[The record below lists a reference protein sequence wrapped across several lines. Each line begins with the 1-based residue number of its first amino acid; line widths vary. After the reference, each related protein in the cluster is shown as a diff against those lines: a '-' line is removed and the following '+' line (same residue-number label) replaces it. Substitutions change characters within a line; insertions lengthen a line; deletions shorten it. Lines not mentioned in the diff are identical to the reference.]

1 MNSLLHIQNI
11 SWREPLW
18 LLLALQPIIIL
29 FIRKLIQKNNLS
41 LYAEKQLQPWV
52 VWPANHVFTIKNFS
66 KNTAYLLAWL
76 LFSIALAGP
85 RLPLSHVDK
94 NQLIGVN
101 IMLVVDLSASMHA
114 RDITPNRLRRS
125 KLEIYELLE
134 KAHDHRIGITVF
146 SARPHLYVPITS
158 DHETLKTYVESL
170 DQLMFPTAG
179 SKPFEA
185 LLLAKK
191 ELSKTKGKSVIV
203 LITDGDFALF
213 TDEQL
218 TTLNNLATP
227 IFVLGVGTPEGE
239 AVQMKDGTW
248 LQYNQQHV
256 ISRMNEDNL
265 RKLANKFNGKY
276 SPVYNDDSDWS
287 ILFDQGITNHNSITN
302 ENEEKQILWNELF
315 PFFLITSIFL
325 FMFSLNT
332 FTIKKKNIATLF
344 LVSIC
349 MFSYPENDVYAL
361 EYAQTAEQAA
371 YREYQKEHY
380 SEAAKLY
387 QNIKGYNSYLGQANS
402 LYKIGH
408 YHKAIPQYT
417 FALLSAKNDSQRVT
431 ALYNLANSYFRTGNF
446 TTAITTYKDVLRYRP
461 EDKASLY
468 NLKVSKIL
476 KANIELRIKE
486 QEKSILSSRQGQGQG
501 PRSATIAD
509 GVEINENTSVSLGES
524 SIGLQQD
531 IPLPKLPNLDED
543 TIKKLLLSGLNNI
556 ELAEQDTL
564 QNTQSSYRK
573 NNNISLL
580 QAQQHLNTID
590 DSQHLLWKR
599 LFEIEEGFPAPVE
612 KAKTIPGV
620 KPW

>member
-1 MNSLLHIQNI
+1 MNSLLHLQNI

-18 LLLALQPIIIL
+18 LLLALQPIIII

-41 LYAEKQLQPWV
+41 LYAEKRLQPWV
-52 VWPANHVFTIKNFS
+52 VWPANHVFTIKDFS

-94 NQLIGVN
+94 NQLPGVN
-101 IMLVVDLSASMHA
+101 IMLVVDLSASMQA

-134 KAHDHRIGITVF
+134 KAHAHRIGITVF
-146 SARPHLYVPITS
+146 SARPHLFVPITS
-158 DHETLKTYVESL
+158 DHAALKTYIETI
-170 DQLMFPTAG
+170 DQLTFPTAG

-218 TTLNNLATP
+218 TSLNNQATP
-227 IFVLGVGTPEGE
+227 IFVLGIGTPEGE

-265 RKLANKFNGKY
+265 RNLANKFNGKY
-276 SPVYNDDSDWS
+276 SQVYNDDSDWS
-287 ILFDQGITNHNSITN
+287 ILFEQGITSHNSITN
-302 ENEEKQILWNELF
+302 INEEKQILWDELF
-315 PFFLITSIFL
+315 PFFLITSIFF

-332 FTIKKKNIATLF
+332 FKIKNIATLF

-361 EYAQTAEQAA
+361 ESGQTDEQAA
-371 YREYQKEHY
+371 YRAYQTEHY

-408 YHKAIPQYT
+408 YQKAIPQFT
-417 FALLSAKNDSQRVT
+417 FALLSAKNDSQRAV
-431 ALYNLANSYFRTGNF
+431 ALYNLANSYFRTGDF
-446 TTAITTYKDVLRYRP
+446 TTAVTTYNDVLRYRP

-476 KANIELRIKE
+476 KANIELRIKQ
-486 QEKSILSSRQGQGQG
+486 QEKSILSSRQGRG
-501 PRSATIAD
+501 PSTAAIAN
-509 GVEINENTSVSLGES
+509 GVEINENTSVSLGQDTGE
-524 SIGLQQD
+524 LQQD
-531 IPLPKLPNLDED
+531 IPLPKLPDLDED
-543 TIKKLLLSGLNNI
+543 SIKNLLLSGLNNI
-556 ELAEQDTL
+556 RLADQGTL

-573 NNNISLL
+573 NKNISLL
-580 QAQQHLNTID
+580 QAQQHLNSIE

-612 KAKTIPGV
+612 KEKIIPGV

>member
-1 MNSLLHIQNI
+1 MSSLLHLQNI

-29 FIRKLIQKNNLS
+29 FVKKLIQKNNLT
-41 LYAEKQLQPWV
+41 LYAEKKLQPWV
-52 VWPANHVFTIKNFS
+52 VWPASNVFTIKAFS
-66 KNTAYLLAWL
+66 KNTAYLFAWL

-94 NQLIGVN
+94 NQLLGVN
-101 IMLVVDLSASMHA
+101 IMLVVDLSASMQA

-134 KAHDHRIGITVF
+134 KAHAHRIGITVF

-158 DHETLKTYVESL
+158 DHETLKTYIETL
-170 DQLMFPTAG
+170 DQLKFPTTG

-203 LITDGDFALF
+203 LITDGDFESF

-218 TTLNNLATP
+218 TSLNDQATP
-227 IFVLGVGTPEGE
+227 IFVLGAGTPEGE

-265 RKLANKFNGKY
+265 RKLANKSNGKY

-287 ILFDQGITNHNSITN
+287 ILFDKGITNHNSITN
-302 ENEEKQILWNELF
+302 KNEEKQILWNELF
-315 PFFLITSIFL
+315 PFFLITSVFL
-325 FMFSLNT
+325 FIFSLNT
-332 FTIKKKNIATLF
+332 FKIKKKNIATLF

-361 EYAQTAEQAA
+361 ESGQTDEQAA
-371 YREYQKEHY
+371 YRAYQKEHY
-380 SEAAKLY
+380 SDAAKLY

-408 YHKAIPQYT
+408 YHKAIPQFT

-431 ALYNLANSYFRTGNF
+431 TLYNLANSYFRTGNF

-486 QEKSILSSRQGQGQG
+486 KEKNILSSRQGTG
-501 PRSATIAD
+501 PRSATIAS
-509 GVEINENTSVSLGES
+509 GVEINENTSVSLGEGTS
-524 SIGLQQD
+524 GLQQN

-543 TIKKLLLSGLNNI
+543 SIKKLLLSGLHNI
-556 ELAEQDTL
+556 ELADQGIL

-580 QAQQHLNTID
+580 QAQQYLNTID

>member
-1 MNSLLHIQNI
+1 MNFLLHLQNI

-18 LLLALQPIIIL
+18 LLLALQPIIII
-29 FIRKLIQKNNLS
+29 FIRNLIQKNNLS
-41 LYAEKQLQPWV
+41 LYAEKKLQPWV
-52 VWPANHVFTIKNFS
+52 VWPANHVLTIKDFS

-94 NQLIGVN
+94 NQLLGVN
-101 IMLVVDLSASMHA
+101 IMLVVDLSSSMHA

-134 KAHDHRIGITVF
+134 KAHAHRIGLTVF
-146 SARPHLYVPITS
+146 SARPHLFVPVTG
-158 DHETLKTYVESL
+158 DHAALKTYIETL
-170 DQLMFPTAG
+170 DQLTFPTAG

-203 LITDGDFALF
+203 LITDGDFELF

-218 TTLNNLATP
+218 KSLNNQAIP

-265 RKLANKFNGKY
+265 RKLANAFNGKY
-276 SPVYNDDSDWS
+276 SPVYDDNSDWS
-287 ILFDQGITNHNSITN
+287 TLFDQGITKYNSMTN
-302 ENEEKQILWNELF
+302 IDAEKQIIWNELF
-315 PFFLITSIFL
+315 PFFLITSVFL
-325 FMFSLNT
+325 FIFSLNT
-332 FTIKKKNIATLF
+332 FQIKKKNIVTFF
-344 LVSIC
+344 LVSTFI
-349 MFSYPENDVYAL
+349 FSYPENDVYAL
-361 EYAQTAEQAA
+361 ELGQTDEQAA
-371 YREYQKEHY
+371 YRAYQNERY
-380 SEAAKLY
+380 SEAEKLY

-408 YHKAIPQYT
+408 YHKAIPQFT
-417 FALLSAKNDSQRVT
+417 FALLSAKNDSQRAIV
-431 ALYNLANSYFRTGNF
+431 LYNLANSYFRTGDF

-461 EDKASLY
+461 EDKTSLY

-476 KANIELRIKE
+476 MANIELRIKK
-486 QEKSILSSRQGQGQG
+486 QEKSILSSRQGRG
-501 PRSATIAD
+501 PSSAAIAD
-509 GVEINENTSVSLGES
+509 GVKINENTSVSLGEDTS
-524 SIGLQQD
+524 GIQQD

-543 TIKKLLLSGLNNI
+543 GIKKLLLSGLNNI
-556 ELAEQDTL
+556 KLADQGAL
-564 QNTQSSYRK
+564 QNTLSSYRK
-573 NNNISLL
+573 NKNISLL
-580 QAQQHLNTID
+580 QALQHLYTID

-599 LFEIEEGFPAPVE
+599 LFEIEEGFPAPVNKE
-612 KAKTIPGV
+612 KIIPGV